1 MCMPLDRDAG
11 GMFTGTGAVA
21 AMVVPPVISNDR
33 LHPSRCSVKISPHV
47 RETKLRRLET
57 RSILTGGMTRQL
69 HPLAAGDAASV
80 LPMMSRFY
88 RHFGYPF
95 SLRKQGAAFR
105 RLLREPALGRAW
117 RIEEGGVVAGYA
129 ILVFGW
135 SIEYGGRI
143 AMLDELFIE
152 ASHRDRGLGAWTLRR
167 IRAAARKLGVRRLL
181 LEVEADN
188 LRGQALYRRLGYRD
202 TRRRLLTSRP

>member
-1 MCMPLDRDAG
+1 M
-11 GMFTGTGAVA
+11 
-21 AMVVPPVISNDR
+21 S
-33 LHPSRCSVKISPHV
+33 
-47 RETKLRRLET
+47 RRL
-57 RSILTGGMTRQL
+57 QL
-69 HPLAAGDAASV
+69 LAAGDAASV
-80 LPMMSRFY
+80 LPMMRRFY
-88 RHFGYPF
+88 RHFRYPF

-105 RLLREPALGRAW
+105 RLLCEPALGRAW

-135 SIEYGGRI
+135 SIEYGGRV

-152 ASHRDRGLGAWTLRR
+152 SSHRNRGLGAWTLRR
-167 IRAAARKLGVRRLL
+167 IRVAARKLDVRQLL

-202 TRRRLLTSRP
+202 TRRRLLARRP